1 MYQSKLTRDGNKN
14 CEVAL
19 VIRLHDSKKTFKAGI
34 ISGLRLFQSARE
46 RNSLTW
52 MEIYWQRGFYASQ
65 SGRGLLTVVKAKSY
79 FSATCL
85 LN

>member
-1 MYQSKLTRDGNKN
+1 MSLLQLTKSIVIVVQKGNVTVEVDSRWEKN

-46 RNSLTW
+46 RNSLT
-52 MEIYWQRGFYASQ
+52 
-65 SGRGLLTVVKAKSY
+65 
-79 FSATCL
+79 
-85 LN
+85 